1 MFEAEIVGHTVVLA
15 SNLQNK
21 MAFNAY
27 GEVVFMLAQNAVLLA
42 LIYRSAPP
50 KAARTAALWGAYFAA
65 VAAHVAGAFCAGLR
79 QRRAQVALA
88 LRLRP
93 NSRRATRLQAP
104 CRRPRWRL
112 RTACPTWCFGTRAC
126 RRSWPTR
133 PPKTPAR
140 SPASPPPC
148 RPRAEQVRVRAA
160 WRGRDLPLACVLGL
174 FPRRTRCA
182 VRILTTIQEG
192 GGRNMLLGYVVG
204 LVLNLI
210 LLAQILV
217 YGGGAGGAA
226 GASGRGRGR
235 GPVTAGPRRRS
246 KQA

>member
-65 VAAHVAGAFCAGLR
+65 VAAHVAGACLVSVCAATGAAHACVCAQTHHARHR
-79 QRRAQVALA
+79 QV
-88 LRLRP
+88 
-93 NSRRATRLQAP
+93 P
-104 CRRPRWRL
+104 CRPPRWRR

-126 RRSWPTR
+126 RRSWPTH
-133 PPKTPAR
+133 PPKAPAR

-148 RPRAEQVRVRAA
+148 RPRAAQVRVVQRDACA
-160 WRGRDLPLACVLGL
+160 CGPAVSCLCALLIPSSHPPRSAHLDDDTRGRRSQHAAGL
-174 FPRRTRCA
+174 CC
-182 VRILTTIQEG
+182 
-192 GGRNMLLGYVVG
+192 
-204 LVLNLI
+204 
-210 LLAQILV
+210 
-217 YGGGAGGAA
+217 GAGAEPDLARADLGV
-226 GASGRGRGR
+226 RWRQ
-235 GPVTAGPRRRS
+235 RRHR
-246 KQA
+246 